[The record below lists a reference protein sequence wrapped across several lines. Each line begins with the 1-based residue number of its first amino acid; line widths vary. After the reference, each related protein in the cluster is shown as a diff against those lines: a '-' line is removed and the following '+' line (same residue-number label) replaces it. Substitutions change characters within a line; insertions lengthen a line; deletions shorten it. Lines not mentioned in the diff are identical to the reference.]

1 MIRLILS
8 PEGSDLLTHELRGD
22 FVFIGR
28 APSNHI
34 VVDHPAVSA
43 QHALL
48 LRVRDS
54 YWLMDL
60 NSTNGTQ
67 INGVLVTDAEV
78 KDGDKV
84 RFGSVVAVFLG
95 LCCKR
100 SQSGLR
106 RFWTAIAI

>member
-1 MIRLILS
+1 MVLNL
-8 PEGSDLLTHELRGD
+8 EGSDLLTHELRGD
-22 FVFIGR
+22 FAFIGR
-28 APSNHI
+28 ARSNHI
-34 VVDHPAVSA
+34 IVDHPVVSE

-48 LRVRDS
+48 LRVHDS

-67 INGVLVTDAEV
+67 INGVVVTEAEV

-84 RFGSVVAVFLG
+84 RFGSVVAVFVG

-100 SQSGLR
+100 GSKRGLR
-106 RFWTAIAI
+106 RFWAAIAI

>member
-1 MIRLILS
+1 MILNL
-8 PEGSDLLTHELRGD
+8 EGSDLLTHELRGD
-22 FVFIGR
+22 FAFIGR

-34 VVDHPAVSA
+34 VVDHPAVSV

-48 LRVRDS
+48 LRVHDS

-67 INGVLVTDAEV
+67 INGVVVTEAEV

-84 RFGSVVAVFLG
+84 RFGSVVAVFVG

-100 SQSGLR
+100 GSKRGLR